1 MTYAFKSK
9 EVAEALVHVG
19 NAAMGRKPEFPVI
32 LGTEIITVKTPAA
45 GIDAR
50 VGVDCSS
57 AACTLA
63 YRNKSGELVD
73 STDHTNVTVY
83 NTTEEDIA
91 GDQYIA
97 ATRQRGVW
105 VASVSGGGGG
115 GGGDQMFQLQNSAE
129 IGAASGL
136 TFGTGSASLLKINIG
151 ATAYEDAGEPAVT
164 MINPFEE
171 AVPSGAMITAYKK
184 THTFS
189 GGSTDDRYV
198 IVQVSCPA
206 ETP

>member
-9 EVAEALVHVG
+9 EVTEALVRVG

-32 LGTEIITVKTPAA
+32 LGTEIITVKTPVA

-57 AACTLA
+57 AECTLA
-63 YRNKSGELVD
+63 YLNKSDELVD

-105 VASVSGGGGG
+105 VAMVG
-115 GGGDQMFQLQNSAE
+115 GGGDSTEQEDRMFQLIATSD
-129 IGAASGL
+129 ISAASGL
-136 TFGTGSASLLKINIG
+136 TFGTGSASLLKINIT
-151 ATAYEDAGEPAVT
+151 ATAYEDAGESEVT

-171 AVPSGAMITAYKK
+171 EVPDESMITAYKQL
-184 THTFS
+184 HTFS
-189 GGSTDDRYV
+189 DASTDYRYV
-198 IVQVSCPA
+198 IVQVSCPV
-206 ETP
+206 E

>member
-9 EVAEALVHVG
+9 EVTEALVRVG
-19 NAAMGRKPEFPVI
+19 NAAMGRNPEFPAI
-32 LGTEIITVKTPAA
+32 LGTEIITVKTPVA

-57 AACTLA
+57 AECTLA
-63 YRNKSGELVD
+63 YLNKSDELVD

-105 VASVSGGGGG
+105 VASTGGGGG
-115 GGGDQMFQLQNSAE
+115 GGATQTTHTIVASSG
-129 IGAASGL
+129 ITAASWP
-136 TFGTGSASLLKINIG
+136 TAGTGTGDIYELASGGGSWSSVGGSSVN
-151 ATAYEDAGEPAVT
+151 VR
-164 MINPFEE
+164 NPWEE
-171 AVPSGAMITAYKK
+171 AIATGSRLICYKE
-184 THTFS
+184 
-189 GGSTDDRYV
+189 GDYYV
-198 IVQVSCPA
+198 VIQASCPS
-206 ETP
+206 E